1 MAIKNMEVMVQI
13 EKMLQNIKDESPQQ
27 YKIIKSLLTE
37 VFLEYNSGRPRNVE
51 RKLVDMIDAEVS
63 FKLQK
68 NSK

>member
-1 MAIKNMEVMVQI
+1 MEVMVQI